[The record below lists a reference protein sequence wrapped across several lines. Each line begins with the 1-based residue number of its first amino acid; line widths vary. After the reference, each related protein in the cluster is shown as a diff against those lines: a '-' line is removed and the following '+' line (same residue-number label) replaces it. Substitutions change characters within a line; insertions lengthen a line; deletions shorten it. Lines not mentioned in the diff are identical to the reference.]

1 MPPLLEFTDVKHEYA
16 GNRRAAVTALLN
28 LSFSVDAGEIVA
40 IVGLSGCGK
49 TTLLRLAAGLAV
61 PTCGH
66 IQIDGADPDGFRQTR
81 QLSFVFQKSLLFPW
95 RTIRSNLLLPNEI
108 SSGLTRESAT
118 ERAESLLSLLGLTG
132 FADAYPWQLS
142 GGMLQRA
149 ALARALLLTPRIL
162 FLDEP
167 FGALDELT
175 REQLWVEFS
184 SIWKQEGTT
193 VVLVT
198 HSIRE
203 AVFLADRALIMTP
216 RPGSISSEY
225 PVPFPKPR
233 THGITTTR
241 EFTDLCE
248 CIRRSLGK

>member
-1 MPPLLEFTDVKHEYA
+1 MAPLLELADVKHEYA
-16 GNRRAAVTALLN
+16 GNRRAAVTALQD
-28 LSFSVDAGEIVA
+28 LSLHVDSGEIVA

-61 PTCGH
+61 PSSGR
-66 IQIDGADPDGFRQTR
+66 IRIDAADPDAFRRTR

-95 RTIRSNLLLPNEI
+95 RTVRSNLLLPNEI
-108 SSGLTRESAT
+108 SSVLPPAIAS
-118 ERAESLLSLLGLTG
+118 ERADNLLRLLGLAG
-132 FADAYPWQLS
+132 FADAYPRQLS

-184 SIWKQEGTT
+184 AIWKQEGTT

-203 AVFLADRALIMTP
+203 AVFLADRALVMTP
-216 RPGSISSEY
+216 RPGRISSEY

-233 THGITTTR
+233 THDITTTR

-248 CIRRSLGK
+248 RIRRSLGK